1 MLTLEKNV
9 ALINKKQMNL
19 DKFTNYLKTD
29 FDINPIGI
37 GLILE
42 LLKEQNVNSDNYL
55 TVVNEILL
63 STTLPSC

>member
-1 MLTLEKNV
+1 
-9 ALINKKQMNL
+9 MNL